1 MRPARHPYRLTV
13 ARQLADAPSDRHVAD
28 LVRLV
33 LLTGAGERLH
43 RPDFGAGLGA
53 SVLFEPLGGALRGV
67 VEVRARGSLERA
79 LGDRIEVL
87 DVTLDT
93 PGESTLNASVTYR
106 LRPAGEQMTVQV
118 SIDA

>member
-1 MRPARHPYRLTV
+1 MKPARHPYRLSA

-28 LVRLV
+28 LGRLV

-118 SIDA
+118 SVDA

>member
-1 MRPARHPYRLTV
+1 VRPARHPFRLTE
-13 ARQLADAPSDRHVAD
+13 ARRLADAPSDRHVAD

-53 SVLFEPLGGALRGV
+53 GTLFEPLDGALRSV

-87 DVTLDT
+87 DVTLDA
-93 PGESTLNASVTYR
+93 PGEATLHASVTYR
-106 LRPAGEQMTVQV
+106 LRPAGEQTTVQV